1 MEDIQ
6 KDYDNKALES
16 FHRNLITVLKR
27 KGGTKEA
34 VSILESFGPKMTGI
48 YKLGDID
55 STDRS
60 YLNFIKLLSEYGIPY
75 VEARLNT
82 DGTPDESVYILYD
95 LNDQYMVEELR
106 LKALDQALSYRFTL
120 DGIEAEERIASNDR
134 IKDKDLLTI
143 KGLNYYEKELMLE
156 RCREISAGYL
166 IHEEEGMDEDGTV
179 KFDLTVRDSKV
190 LTDEK
195 HGRDLCRIY
204 LQTMISLYGYNGNK
218 IVNHLNAELDVKEMI
233 ELNTNNGN
241 TVYVVG
247 ANEGRIKHYIEINP
261 DGFTMFS
268 STIRDGK
275 RSDAYMHP
283 QERYRCRKEDDMYE
297 EHLLLALRRIQ
308 SKTVLTSAKE
318 LSAHL
323 GSNKRNIESLQP
335 EVGRDEYIA
344 ATREREMADIIDEAI
359 RERCFEELQD
369 AINGEDKFEIYKEE
383 ASSILKSCTNGTIPD
398 DYDPSLILAINSML
412 DEAGLDKSNYED
424 VPEAISM
431 HEAYT
436 HEARIRELSNDRE
449 EAR

>member
-6 KDYDNKALES
+6 KEYDNKALES

-82 DGTPDESVYILYD
+82 DGTPDESAYILYD

-195 HGRDLCRIY
+195 HGRDLFSIY
-204 LQTMISLYGYNGNK
+204 LQTMISLY
-218 IVNHLNAELDVKEMI
+218 
-233 ELNTNNGN
+233 
-241 TVYVVG
+241 
-247 ANEGRIKHYIEINP
+247 
-261 DGFTMFS
+261 
-268 STIRDGK
+268 
-275 RSDAYMHP
+275 
-283 QERYRCRKEDDMYE
+283 
-297 EHLLLALRRIQ
+297 
-308 SKTVLTSAKE
+308 
-318 LSAHL
+318 
-323 GSNKRNIESLQP
+323 
-335 EVGRDEYIA
+335 
-344 ATREREMADIIDEAI
+344 
-359 RERCFEELQD
+359 
-369 AINGEDKFEIYKEE
+369 
-383 ASSILKSCTNGTIPD
+383 
-398 DYDPSLILAINSML
+398 
-412 DEAGLDKSNYED
+412 
-424 VPEAISM
+424 
-431 HEAYT
+431 
-436 HEARIRELSNDRE
+436 
-449 EAR
+449 